1 MARRRF
7 VLAGVLAIGAMAIAV
22 NALVLQ
28 SARHP
33 APLFAAVQAAR
44 LALLSVIGTET
55 CTAAETVEAGAA
67 T

>member
-1 MARRRF
+1 
-7 VLAGVLAIGAMAIAV
+7 
-22 NALVLQ
+22 
-28 SARHP
+28 
-33 APLFAAVQAAR
+33 VQAAR